1 MLSAKGV
8 YEMLG
13 KETLWQAA
21 ESSHAL
27 LDSVGVPH
35 AIVGGVAVCLHGYQ
49 RNTIDIDL
57 LVRTGDSE
65 KLREAFASSG
75 WSWEA
80 DHKQFSNETGAVV
93 QFLIAGERAGRG
105 AEVRLPDPGDA
116 DSVTE
121 LEGLPVLNLAR
132 LIESKLAC
140 GQGDARRMH
149 KDFADVV
156 ELIAL
161 KQLNSSFERK
171 LHKSV
176 RPAFRELLQNA
187 RGS

>member
-1 MLSAKGV
+1 MLSAKGT
-8 YEMLG
+8 YSMLG

-27 LDSVGVPH
+27 LDGVGVSH
-35 AIVGGVAVCLHGYQ
+35 AIVDGVAVCLHGYQ

-57 LVRTGDSE
+57 LVRNDDSE
-65 KLREAFASSG
+65 KLRNAFTASG
-75 WSWEA
+75 WTWDA
-80 DHKQFSNETGAVV
+80 DQKQFSSESGAVV

-105 AEVRLPDPGDA
+105 ADVRLPDPDDA
-116 DSVTE
+116 DSVTV

-132 LIESKLAC
+132 LIESKIAC

-161 KQLNSSFERK
+161 KKLNRSFERK
-171 LHKSV
+171 LHQSV

-187 RGS
+187 RGK